1 MAILSVLYSCHLS
14 VTILCCTFLGNL
26 CVCIVVT
33 AISHLCVC
41 IVVTAISH
49 LCVCIVVVVTFV
61 ITVISNHYVNV
72 VTDVSQL
79 PIVLALSFCSNIYQS
94 PFQLQL
100 SVTILSVLLQLS
112 VTSVS
117 VL

>member
-41 IVVTAISH
+41 IVV
-49 LCVCIVVVVTFV
+49 VVTFV
-61 ITVISNHYVNV
+61 VTVISNHYVSV

-79 PIVLALSFCSNIYQS
+79 PLVLALSFCSNIYQS
-94 PFQLQL
+94 PFQLEL
-100 SVTILSVLLQLS
+100 SVTILSVLLRLS
-112 VTSVS
+112 VTFVS